1 MARTK
6 SREMRWKYILL
17 LQSGGA
23 FFGDTLWAVVKQM
36 FGAWRMRGK
45 QWAD

>member
-1 MARTK
+1 MTRISPAQRK
-6 SREMRWKYILL
+6 WKYILL

-36 FGAWRMRGK
+36 FGAWRSKGK

>member
-1 MARTK
+1 MAKTNP
-6 SREMRWKYILL
+6 REMRWKYILL

-36 FGAWRMRGK
+36 FGAWRNRGK

>member
-1 MARTK
+1 MARVK
-6 SREMRWKYILL
+6 PKEMRWKYILL

-23 FFGDTLWAVVKQM
+23 FLSDTLWGLVKNM
-36 FGAWRMRGK
+36 FNAWIKRGK